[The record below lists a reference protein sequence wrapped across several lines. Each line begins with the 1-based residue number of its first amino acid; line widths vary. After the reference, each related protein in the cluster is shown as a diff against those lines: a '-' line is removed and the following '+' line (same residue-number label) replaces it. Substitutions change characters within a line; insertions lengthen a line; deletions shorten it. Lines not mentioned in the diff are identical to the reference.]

1 MAATCSRY
9 LSGKCIG
16 RVISVR
22 VVAVPAAVP
31 AAMAASG
38 ALCDSKYTCGCFC
51 GHSVRLA
58 ADRYAPR
65 CQGERVV
72 VGVPHRRR
80 CRVQVW
86 VPVRCASA
94 AVAVA
99 IGVIA
104 TREACA
110 QGPNRGADARKRSR
124 RAEYVRRTRKGR
136 AIRNSCDSLAAHPA
150 SLSTV
155 KHG

>member
-22 VVAVPAAVP
+22 VIAVPAAVP

-38 ALCDSKYTCGCFC
+38 ALCDSKYTYGCFC

-58 ADRYAPR
+58 ADRYA
-65 CQGERVV
+65 
-72 VGVPHRRR
+72 RR
-80 CRVQVW
+80 CRGKRFLAGVQRRRRRHVQ
-86 VPVRCASA
+86 VRCASA

-104 TREACA
+104 TRDACA

-124 RAEYVRRTRKGR
+124 RGEYVRRTRKGR

>member
-22 VVAVPAAVP
+22 VVAVPTAVP

-38 ALCDSKYTCGCFC
+38 ALCGSKCTCGCFC

-58 ADRYAPR
+58 ADRYARR
-65 CQGERVV
+65 CRGKRFLA
-72 VGVPHRRR
+72 GVQRRRR
-80 CRVQVW
+80 CHVQ
-86 VPVRCASA
+86 VRCASA
-94 AVAVA
+94 AVADA

-104 TREACA
+104 TRDACA

-124 RAEYVRRTRKGR
+124 RGEYVRRTRKGR